1 MILEIPDTWIS
12 QENWTEQDLKLHVAL
27 GLFQMEV
34 WTLGQAAK
42 FAGMPQFVFQQALAK
57 RRIPVYD
64 DAARL
69 KQDVVRLKALL
80 DDHRGQFYALPDK
93 PHTL

>member
-34 WTLGQAAK
+34 WTLGQAA
-42 FAGMPQFVFQQALAK
+42 
-57 RRIPVYD
+57 
-64 DAARL
+64 
-69 KQDVVRLKALL
+69 
-80 DDHRGQFYALPDK
+80 
-93 PHTL
+93 